1 MLYVIWAILVFGSLI
16 GRVVLDYH
24 EARSRKKF
32 DQDAKML
39 MFIAIDACDCK
50 GSIALPKYNSPRAWN
65 AETCK
70 EELIFTE
77 YNDDG
82 RTRTIYVSRDGKD
95 VRAMPWTE
103 D

>member
-16 GRVVLDYH
+16 GRVVLDYQ

-50 GSIALPKYNSPRAWN
+50 GSIALPKYNSP
-65 AETCK
+65 
-70 EELIFTE
+70 
-77 YNDDG
+77 DDG

-95 VRAMPWTE
+95 VRAMLWAE